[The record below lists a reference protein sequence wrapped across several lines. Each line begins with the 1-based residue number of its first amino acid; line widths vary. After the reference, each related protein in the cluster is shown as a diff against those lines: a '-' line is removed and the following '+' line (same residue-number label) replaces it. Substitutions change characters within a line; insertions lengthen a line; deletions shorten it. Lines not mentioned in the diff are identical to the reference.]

1 MVKRAVSVVGTNS
14 WVVWALVEVIVMW
27 ALVEVI
33 VMWALVEVIVVWA
46 LVEVIVVKRS
56 LMWNSVV
63 WS

>member
-1 MVKRAVSVVGTNS
+1 MGTNS
-14 WVVWALVEVIVMW
+14 WVVW

-46 LVEVIVVKRS
+46 LVEVIVVERS
-56 LMWNSVV
+56 LVRNSVV

>member
-1 MVKRAVSVVGTNS
+1 MVKRAVSVVRTNS
-14 WVVWALVEVIVMW
+14 WVVW

>member
-14 WVVWALVEVIVMW
+14 WVV
-27 ALVEVI
+27 
-33 VMWALVEVIVVWA
+33 WALVEVIVVWA